1 MVVDSLC
8 IKNTHFLKKAI
19 LKFKKETEKISQ
31 NIINIL
37 TLLNNIELCEN
48 IENVAH
54 TIYPVYSQSIHPH
67 RSTNPVYDIFH
78 ISLSPRNFR
87 LRSRQRFS
95 KDPASL
101 ETNKPSPETMI
112 HK

>member
-78 ISLSPRNFR
+78 IAVTEEFQIAIQATFL
-87 LRSRQRFS
+87 
-95 KDPASL
+95 
-101 ETNKPSPETMI
+101 
-112 HK
+112 